1 MTTSI
6 AALDTAAA
14 RASAAVAEAEALDRA
29 GRHAEAIDALARAAR
44 TDVVAKTELALRLLT
59 GDRAPYLPQDAVRFL
74 GEAARAGSGAA
85 AGMLAVLAAAGVH
98 LEQSFAH
105 AIDALVYAAVRG
117 WRPAQLQLQVLARG
131 EWDDAP
137 PVDAGD
143 GFWRSLGRSIDLVS
157 WLEAGWPEIVCES
170 PRIVSFEHFAAPA
183 VCRWLIERS
192 RGRLRRARVYHA
204 LKGEDVEAE
213 TRTNTQASFP
223 LTETDVVGLC
233 LQHKMAAACGM
244 PFEHLEGLA
253 VLHYDAG
260 EENKEHF
267 DFVDPRVPNYAA
279 VVEAKGERV
288 ITFLV
293 YLNDDYEGGETAFPK
308 LGIEHKG
315 RAGEGFYFVNVADD
329 GAPDLATL
337 HAGRPPRRGEKWV
350 VSQFIRNRRV
360 LP

>member
-1 MTTSI
+1 
-6 AALDTAAA
+6 
-14 RASAAVAEAEALDRA
+14 
-29 GRHAEAIDALARAAR
+29 EAIDALARAAH
-44 TDVVAKTELALRLLT
+44 TDPVAKTELALRLLV
-59 GDRAPYLPQDAVRFL
+59 GDRAPYLPHDAVRLL
-74 GEAARAGSGAA
+74 GDAARAGTGAA

-98 LEQSFAH
+98 LEQSWAH
-105 AIDALVYAAVRG
+105 AIDALVHAAVCG
-117 WRPAQLQLQVLARG
+117 WRPAQLQLHLLAG
-131 EWDDAP
+131 GGPDDAP
-137 PVDAGD
+137 GVDAGAET
-143 GFWRSLGRSIDLVS
+143 WRALGRSIDPSS
-157 WLEAGWPEIVCES
+157 WLEAGRREVLCES
-170 PRIVSFEHFAAPA
+170 PRIVSFRDFAPPA

-192 RGRLRRARVYHA
+192 RGRLRRASVYHA

-213 TRTNTQASFP
+213 TRTNTQASFT
-223 LTETDVVGLC
+223 LTDTDVVSLC

-244 PFEHLEGLA
+244 PFKHLEGLA

-260 EENKEHF
+260 AENKEHF